1 MEKKIVTN
9 EDYEWLK
16 GQFIVDRFLR
26 FEIDK
31 HEVFIGLTS
40 NKKRMILSYIVLVD
54 GKIQTS
60 EEQWVHIKETSK
72 FSKKYI
78 KKFEEKKKTTK
89 MIKNKYWGYIEI
101 PKLKI
106 YYGFYSLNDQKNQ
119 IKNGIE
125 VMSGSSLPSING
137 SNIVLVAHSGIAYN
151 ILFDRLDVLGIEDEV
166 NLYFNNIKYIYK
178 VKRIL
183 KKDKKD
189 ILSTI
194 KNNKNTLIL
203 ITCDKKEKDKN
214 LIVYL
219 ELI

>member
-40 NKKRMILSYIVLVD
+40 DKKRMILSYIVIVD

-78 KKFEEKKKTTK
+78 KKFEEMYGKKVCKERG
-89 MIKNKYWGYIEI
+89 MYE
-101 PKLKI
+101 KI
-106 YYGFYSLNDQKNQ
+106 SYT
-119 IKNGIE
+119 
-125 VMSGSSLPSING
+125 LPCFPSF
-137 SNIVLVAHSGIAYN
+137 SA
-151 ILFDRLDVLGIEDEV
+151 
-166 NLYFNNIKYIYK
+166 
-178 VKRIL
+178 L
-183 KKDKKD
+183 KKMLKRH
-189 ILSTI
+189 
-194 KNNKNTLIL
+194 NE
-203 ITCDKKEKDKN
+203 IT
-214 LIVYL
+214 YL
-219 ELI
+219 EKNVWLGFR